1 MNIYKVLNNQFF
13 SLNRYSLVPIRFK
26 DRYSIMKWRN
36 EQIFHLRQ
44 VKLLRKHDQDEYF
57 KNVVSKLFDKEH
69 PNQLLFSLME
79 EDVCIG
85 YGGLVHI
92 NWIDKT
98 AEISFIMDTLLE
110 ENNFEKIWEVYLSL
124 IEKVAFEELR
134 FSRIYTFDYDVRPHL
149 YLVLGKAGFKEEAR
163 LKNHYLYGNLYVDV
177 LIHSKINCNAKIS

>member
-13 SLNRYSLVPIRFK
+13 SVDRYSLVPIRFE
-26 DRYSIMKWRN
+26 DRYSIMNWRN

-44 VKLLRKHDQDEYF
+44 VKLLNKRDQDEYF

-69 PNQLLFSLME
+69 PNQLLFSLIQ

-92 NWIDKT
+92 NWVDKT

-110 ENNFEKIWEVYLSL
+110 PLTHQSL
-124 IEKVAFEELR
+124 
-134 FSRIYTFDYDVRPHL
+134 TMM
-149 YLVLGKAGFKEEAR
+149 
-163 LKNHYLYGNLYVDV
+163 
-177 LIHSKINCNAKIS
+177 